1 MGKGY
6 TGIDNLEIIGE
17 AKKYNHFLECQTLLH
32 SPGGFKAL
40 DFGAGIGTFSVALR
54 EKGLSVTCVEPD
66 GELRRRLEN
75 LNFENY
81 ADISDVP
88 ENSFDYIYSLN
99 VLEHI
104 EDDLGALK
112 NLYNRMRPGGRIFLY
127 VPAFQ
132 CLYSSMDKK
141 VGHFRR
147 YDRQGIKTALEFC
160 GFVKIRTRYADSL
173 GFAMTILYKLFGDRR
188 GDLNIKAIKLY
199 DTVFFPISR
208 AIDRL
213 AGRFFGKNIIA
224 VALRPRPKKS
234 ASS

>member
-6 TGIDNLEIIGE
+6 TGVDNLEIIGE
-17 AKKYNHFLECQTLLH
+17 AKKYNHFLECQTFLH
-32 SPGGFKAL
+32 SRGALKAL
-40 DFGAGIGTFSVALR
+40 DFGAGIGTFSAALR
-54 EKGLSVTCVEPD
+54 EKGLSITCVEPD
-66 GELRRRLEN
+66 SELRQRLES
-75 LNFENY
+75 LNFESH
-81 ADISDVP
+81 ADIRDVP

-104 EDDLGALK
+104 EDDLDALK
-112 NLYNRMRPGGRIFLY
+112 NLYSRLRPGSRIFLY

-147 YDRQGIKTALEFC
+147 YDRRGIKAALESC

-173 GFAMTILYKLFGDRR
+173 GFVVTILYKLFGNKR
-188 GDLNIKAIKLY
+188 GDLNIKTIKLY

-208 AIDRL
+208 AMDRF

-224 VALRPRPKKS
+224 VAIRPGPGKTNPS
-234 ASS
+234 